1 MAARPIWKGHLRLSL
16 VTVPVRVYP
25 ATNAAGDI
33 HFNQLHRDCMSRIQ
47 YKKWCPVHE
56 REVTKDEIVKGYEF
70 QRGKYVALEEEEI
83 AKVRP
88 ESTRIVNLR
97 QVTDAAEVDS
107 LLLDTPYFVAPD
119 GAAAAESFAVLR
131 EALKGK
137 AAIGTVAFHGRERL
151 VALQP
156 RGAGLVMHTL
166 RHDEDVR
173 DIDAIPE
180 LDDLPAKL
188 KPEEIS
194 LARKVIGGFEAPLDL
209 AAYTDSYEEAL
220 RSMIKAKVEGEE
232 IVETD
237 IEEPPKVVNLM
248 EALRKS
254 LDQVSAQKK
263 RPARAAKASR
273 KKTARTGKV
282 TKFARRRAS

>member
-16 VTVPVRVYP
+16 VTVPVRVYT
-25 ATNAAGDI
+25 ATNASGDI

-56 REVTKDEIVKGYEF
+56 REVSKDEIVKGYEF

-97 QVTDAAEVDS
+97 QVTDAAEVDA
-107 LLLDTPYFVAPD
+107 LLLDTPYFVTPD

-156 RGAGLVMHTL
+156 RGAGLVMFTL
-166 RHDEDVR
+166 RHEEDVR
-173 DIDAIPE
+173 QIDALPE
-180 LDDLPAKL
+180 LDDLPSKL

-209 AAYTDSYEEAL
+209 SAYEDSYETAL
-220 RSMIKAKVEGEE
+220 RAMIKAKVEGEE

-237 IEEPPKVVNLM
+237 VAEPPKVVNLM

-263 RPARAAKASR
+263 RPARATKTTR
-273 KKTARTGKV
+273 KKTARPAKV
-282 TKFARRRAS
+282 AKFSRRRAG